1 MDGLSLAWNTL
12 TGTPAV
18 FAAIGG
24 VAWGIIGGALP
35 GISPSIALAL
45 LLPFTYGMDPIT
57 AIVLLGAT
65 YVGAE
70 YGGSIPAILINTPG
84 THAAAATVVDGYY
97 MHCEGR
103 GGEALGISL
112 QSGVIGGLIGL
123 IFLIV
128 FTEPLS
134 RVALAFNVPAYFALG
149 ILGLSV
155 IVSLSGGSLIK
166 GMMAATLGLMIAT
179 IGTDPLSGVSRFTF
193 GQPELLTGIEYFIV
207 MVGVFAM
214 SELMMTANTPDWG
227 KTDQRQTRIR
237 LPGFAKWRKLWR
249 AQAIGSGVG
258 IFEGVMPGAGGSIA
272 AFMSYNEARRWSSE
286 PEKFGK
292 GSEEGIAAPE
302 AANNAV
308 ACTALVPVLSFGIPG
323 SNSAAILMGGMLI
336 HGLQPGPMLFQKE
349 PEFVYG
355 LFGGLAVAN
364 VSQLFLGMMM
374 TPALWLVNRPKPYL
388 MAAIFGLVFS
398 GIYSIHNDTYDL
410 YLVSLFGLVGYLL
423 RVFGFPFLPLVL
435 GLVLDCLVEA
445 NYRRSLE
452 LTGGDHSIFVD
463 TPIALGLLIAAAVLV
478 AGSAVRD
485 VLMARKAARQV
496 AQGTAPRFG
505 CCTSAPVRPRPGP
518 RPQDQLAWKLAELA
532 AAPRPL
538 DPDAAA
544 MAGCRLVDNAAVGI
558 AALNRAP
565 AAAARAQALCFAR
578 PGGARLLG
586 LPPAV
591 RVDCTWAAWANA
603 TAVRELDFHDSFFA
617 LDSSHPADAIMP
629 PMAVAQQAR
638 RSGADLVR
646 AILVA
651 YQVQT
656 ALVQG
661 LPLQRHR
668 IDHMAHLGPAV
679 AAGLGALPVPVTYQ
693 AVSLAAHLSLGTRQ
707 VRKGQISSRKAFAPG
722 HVGNARSR
730 RSTARCGAKARPRRS
745 TKATMASWPCCWRGP
760 RPRCRCPTRT
770 SPAAR
775 SCRPCPRRIRRAITA
790 RRSSTWRCGCTG
802 GSTRGRS
809 CRSRCKPSG

>member
-1 MDGLSLAWNTL
+1 MDGFSTAWNIL
-12 TGTPAV
+12 TTTPAV

-84 THAAAATVVDGYY
+84 TNAAAATVVDGYY
-97 MHCEGR
+97 MHREGR

-112 QSGVIGGLIGL
+112 QSGVVGGMIGL
-123 IFLIV
+123 IFLIA

-134 RVALAFNVPAYFALG
+134 RVALSFNFPAYFALG

-155 IVSLSGGSLIK
+155 IVSLSNGSLVK
-166 GMMAATLGLMIAT
+166 GLMAATFGLMIAT

-193 GQPELLTGIEYFIV
+193 GEAELLTGIEYVIV

-227 KTDQRQTRIR
+227 KTDQTQTRIK
-237 LPGFAKWRKLWR
+237 LPTFRKWRKLWR
-249 AQAIGSGVG
+249 AQGIGSGVG

-272 AFMSYNEARRWSSE
+272 AFMSYNEAKRWSSE

-364 VSQLFLGMMM
+364 ISQLFLGILMM
-374 TPALWLVNRPKPYL
+374 TPALWLVNRPKPFL

-398 GIYSIHNDTYDL
+398 GIYSIHNSTYDL
-410 YLVSLFGLVGYLL
+410 YLVLLFGLMGYLM
-423 RVFGFPFLPLVL
+423 RVFAFPFLPLVL
-435 GLVLDCLVEA
+435 GLVLGYLVEA

-452 LTGGDHSIFVD
+452 LTSGDHRIFWE
-463 TPIALGLLIAAAVLV
+463 TPIALGLLITAALFVT
-478 AGSAVRD
+478 GSALRD
-485 VLMARKAARQV
+485 ILAARKAAKRV
-496 AQGTAPRFG
+496 A
-505 CCTSAPVRPRPGP
+505 
-518 RPQDQLAWKLAELA
+518 E
-532 AAPRPL
+532 
-538 DPDAAA
+538 
-544 MAGCRLVDNAAVGI
+544 
-558 AALNRAP
+558 
-565 AAAARAQALCFAR
+565 
-578 PGGARLLG
+578 
-586 LPPAV
+586 
-591 RVDCTWAAWANA
+591 
-603 TAVRELDFHDSFFA
+603 
-617 LDSSHPADAIMP
+617 
-629 PMAVAQQAR
+629 
-638 RSGADLVR
+638 
-646 AILVA
+646 
-651 YQVQT
+651 
-656 ALVQG
+656 
-661 LPLQRHR
+661 
-668 IDHMAHLGPAV
+668 GPA
-679 AAGLGALPVPVTYQ
+679 PE
-693 AVSLAAHLSLGTRQ
+693 
-707 VRKGQISSRKAFAPG
+707 
-722 HVGNARSR
+722 
-730 RSTARCGAKARPRRS
+730 
-745 TKATMASWPCCWRGP
+745 
-760 RPRCRCPTRT
+760 
-770 SPAAR
+770 
-775 SCRPCPRRIRRAITA
+775 
-790 RRSSTWRCGCTG
+790 
-802 GSTRGRS
+802 
-809 CRSRCKPSG
+809 